1 MTTDAKVGLLL
12 GLVFIFIIAFLING
26 LPDFLKASSNSEFV
40 RASAADFQER
50 SVIIGVQAHQA
61 AEDSTVSAPLRVSE
75 PPMGERVVHDFS
87 KQIVEPVSSSE
98 IRRPSSGETKADIRT
113 YIVQPG
119 DNLGKIA
126 KKIYGSELGNKII
139 TVQEIFFANKQNLKS
154 PDSIIPGQRLLIPD
168 LSFIQER
175 MPDEPFFPEG
185 MFERIKNAF
194 PRKEKLEF
202 RQYDV
207 QDGDSLWRIAEKA
220 LGDGTRY
227 HEIAELNSNTISD
240 MDDLSV
246 GMRLK
251 LPSS

>member
-26 LPDFLKASSNSEFV
+26 LPNFLKASSNSEFV
-40 RASAADFQER
+40 RASAADFQKR
-50 SVIIGVQAHQA
+50 SVIIGAQTHHAV
-61 AEDSTVSAPLRVSE
+61 EDSTVGAPLRVSE

-98 IRRPSSGETKADIRT
+98 IRRPSSGETKADIKT

-139 TVQEIFFANKQNLKS
+139 TVQEIFLTNKQNLKS
-154 PDSIIPGQRLLIPD
+154 PDSIIPGQELLIPA
-168 LSFIQER
+168 LPSAQVL
-175 MPDEPFFPEG
+175 MSDEPFFPED
-185 MFERIKNAF
+185 MFERIRNAF
-194 PRKEKLEF
+194 PKKDKSKF

-220 LGDGTRY
+220 LGDGARY

-240 MDDLSV
+240 IDDLSV
-246 GMRLK
+246 GMCLK

>member
-12 GLVFIFIIAFLING
+12 GLVFIVIIAFLING
-26 LPDFLKASSNSEFV
+26 LPDFLKPSGTGELV
-40 RASAADFQER
+40 RASAADVQGR
-50 SVIIGVQAHQA
+50 SVIIGAQAHLA
-61 AEDSTVSAPLRVSE
+61 VEEVAGRAPLRVSE
-75 PPMGERVVHDFS
+75 PPTGERVVHVFS
-87 KQIVEPVSSSE
+87 KQTVEPVSVSE
-98 IRRPSSGETKADIRT
+98 VQRPPAGETKTGISI
-113 YIVQPG
+113 YVVQPG
-119 DNLGKIA
+119 DSLGKIA
-126 KKIYGSELGNKII
+126 LKVYGPELGNKIA
-139 TVQEIFFANKQNLKS
+139 TVQEIFLANKQNLKS
-154 PDSIIPGQRLLIPD
+154 PDSIMPGQKLVIPLLHS
-168 LSFIQER
+168 LQAR

-185 MFERIKNAF
+185 MFERLKNAF
-194 PRKEKLEF
+194 PRKDKSKF